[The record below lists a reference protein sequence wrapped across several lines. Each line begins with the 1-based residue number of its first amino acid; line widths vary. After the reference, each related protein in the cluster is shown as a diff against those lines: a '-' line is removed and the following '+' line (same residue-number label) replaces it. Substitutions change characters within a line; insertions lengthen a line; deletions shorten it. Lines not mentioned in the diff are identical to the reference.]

1 MTTDIRKI
9 NLPKTLTNYL
19 AEALDINLCLSI
31 ELRDET
37 FVIQN
42 ISFHSETTKKIISYM
57 KEIGF
62 KLINS
67 GDFIAIFSNEN
78 LNNLINLL
86 RLTNKIV
93 YLPTYTYLKGK

>member
-19 AEALDINLCLSI
+19 SEVLDVNLYLGV

-37 FVIQN
+37 FVIKN
-42 ISFHSETTKKIISYM
+42 NTWHSENTKKIISYM

-93 YLPTYTYLKGK
+93 YLPTYNYMKGK

>member
-9 NLPKTLTNYL
+9 NLPKTLTNFL
-19 AEALDINLCLSI
+19 SEALDIKLCLNV

-37 FVIQN
+37 FAIQN
-42 ISFHSETTKKIISYM
+42 ISFHSESTKKIISYM

-78 LNNLINLL
+78 LNNLMNLL

-93 YLPTYTYLKGK
+93 YLPTYNYMKGK

>member
-19 AEALDINLCLSI
+19 SEALNINLCI
-31 ELRDET
+31 NVELRDET

-42 ISFHSETTKKIISYM
+42 NSWHSENTKKIISYM

-67 GDFIAIFSNEN
+67 GDFIAIFSNKN

-86 RLTNKIV
+86 RLNNKIV
-93 YLPTYTYLKGK
+93 YLPTYDYMKGK

>member
-19 AEALDINLCLSI
+19 TEALDIKLCI
-31 ELRDET
+31 NVELRDET

-42 ISFHSETTKKIISYM
+42 ISFHSESTKKIINYM

-78 LNNLINLL
+78 LNNLMNLL

-93 YLPTYTYLKGK
+93 YLPTYSYMKGK

>member
-1 MTTDIRKI
+1 MTADIRKI

-19 AEALDINLCLSI
+19 TEALDIKLCLSV

-78 LNNLINLL
+78 LNNLMNLL
-86 RLTNKIV
+86 KLNNKIV
-93 YLPTYTYLKGK
+93 YLPTYNYMKGK